1 MNPSANLLDPALHT
15 PQYVAMRSPFLFT
28 ISKSPSPIHG
38 LHKLTMIK
46 YVVSLLD
53 SMSLDHIFIDN

>member
-28 ISKSPSPIHG
+28 ISENALPMLG
-38 LHKLTMIK
+38 LQLLTAIK
-46 YVVSLLD
+46 YVVSLPD
-53 SMSLDHIFIDN
+53 SMNPDHISIGN